1 MNESGYRNVGDVPR
15 GGARIG
21 RRGPDPVVV
30 ACTAAAIVAGSL
42 WTGGSV
48 SAQEAVSKAHDQRP
62 AAEVR
67 GERAGPQP
75 AVDPEERAAL
85 LRLWARSYFP
95 GRSGDL
101 LLVPARGEIV
111 TAPDVPFMHGSP
123 WDYDARVPL
132 VLYGSGHVAPGV
144 RETAAGH
151 QDIGATIEA
160 LLGLPSRPG
169 AAGRPLSEALSGS
182 DAPPRAIVLLVIDGF
197 RPDYL
202 ERYAEETPTL
212 RGLTEAGAWFSHAR
226 AAVLP
231 TATAVSHTTMMTAA
245 YPSLHGIVGNTLY
258 DRARGKVQNAYEG
271 ASAENVMAL
280 TLTDRWS
287 AHTSGRA
294 VIAAQGGTFY
304 PAAALAGHG
313 SCLFGG
319 RPLVMAYFDSRTGGW
334 NSNQE
339 CFRLPGYLLDQ
350 NIQSLLSEAQGDA
363 GAEESAS
370 GARRLAEVFPR
381 FEGEATVEIL
391 EMEAFGEDEVTDL
404 LFVNH
409 KAIDYIGHSHG
420 PGSEEMRR
428 AVAEVDR
435 QVGRLVESLERKAGE
450 GGYVLIVTSD
460 HGMPEEPGEEGRHV
474 YEAVIA
480 EVNARFDP
488 EGDGIVLHY
497 DGADNQV
504 YLDTARLEEL
514 GVEPA
519 AVARFLEGLS
529 VFHAAFTEAEVRK
542 ALAEPAAAPDA
553 ETTGA
558 AAGGEVP

>member
-1 MNESGYRNVGDVPR
+1 MSESGFGNDRSAPP
-15 GGARIG
+15 GGARRD
-21 RRGPDPVVV
+21 RRGGHPAVV
-30 ACTAAAIVAGSL
+30 AWIAAAIAAGSL
-42 WTGGSV
+42 WAGGSA
-48 SAQEAVSKAHDQRP
+48 SAQEAAPTTRDERPVPEAHGAP
-62 AAEVR
+62 AA
-67 GERAGPQP
+67 GP
-75 AVDPEERAAL
+75 AALDPEEREAL
-85 LRLWARSYFP
+85 LRLWVRSYFP

-101 LLVPARGEIV
+101 LLVPARGEVV

-132 VLYGSGHVAPGV
+132 VLYGPGHVVPGV

-169 AAGRPLSEALSGS
+169 AAGRPLSGAVSAAE
-182 DAPPRAIVLLVIDGF
+182 APPRAIVLLVLDGF

-202 ERYAEETPTL
+202 ERYVEETPTL
-212 RGLTEAGAWFSHAR
+212 RGLSETGAWFPRAR
-226 AAVLP
+226 ATVLP
-231 TATAVSHTTMMTAA
+231 TATAVSHTTLVTAA

-258 DRARGKVQNAYEG
+258 DRARGKAQSAYEG

-313 SCLFGG
+313 SCVFGG

-350 NIQSLLSEAQGDA
+350 NIQTLLTGVEGDSV
-363 GAEESAS
+363 AEAS

-391 EMEAFGEDEVTDL
+391 EMEAFGEDEVADL

-409 KAIDYIGHSHG
+409 KAIDYIGHAHG
-420 PGSEEMRR
+420 PGSEEMRQ

-435 QVGRLVESLERKAGE
+435 QVGRLVEALDREVGE

-460 HGMPEEPGEEGRHV
+460 HGMPEEPAEEGRHV
-474 YEAVIA
+474 YEAIIA

-542 ALAEPAAAPDA
+542 ALAEPTVAPGA
-553 ETTGA
+553 ETTEGP
-558 AAGGEVP
+558 AGGEVP